1 LNGIKLNEL
10 SHYKIMPDFSTNI
23 PIICLESETFKAL
36 VKELAKEIREEDLDP
51 WITTDEAMRLLRT
64 DSPTTLLKY
73 RKEGKIDYRKV
84 TSRNVVYRRR
94 SVLDFIENSPKE

>member
-1 LNGIKLNEL
+1 
-10 SHYKIMPDFSTNI
+10 MPDFSTNI
-23 PIICLESETFKAL
+23 PIICLESETFKTL

-51 WITTDEAMRLLRT
+51 WITGEEAMRLLRS

-73 RKEGKIDYRKV
+73 RKEGDIEFRKI
-84 TSRNVVYRRR
+84 TSKNVVYRRR